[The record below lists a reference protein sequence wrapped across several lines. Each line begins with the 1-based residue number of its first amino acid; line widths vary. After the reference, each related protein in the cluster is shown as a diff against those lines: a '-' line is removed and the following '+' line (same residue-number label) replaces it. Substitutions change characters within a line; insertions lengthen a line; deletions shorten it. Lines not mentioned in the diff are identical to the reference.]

1 MAEAGAVSR
10 APLTPS
16 TAENWKFIVVVDET
30 PECNNAIRF
39 AALRAAKTNGGVKL
53 LYIIDPPDF
62 QHWMSVEE
70 AIREDARAEGE
81 AHLRQAADRIY
92 EELGIRAETIIRE
105 GKPINVVLEAI
116 EEDPGIHIL
125 VLAAGTGKEGPGPL
139 VSSFSGQM
147 LGSLPIAMTI
157 VPGHLPTDQIDQIT

>member
-1 MAEAGAVSR
+1 MSAMEPAVES
-10 APLTPS
+10 AD
-16 TAENWKFIVVVDET
+16 TAAFWKFLVVVDET

-39 AALRAAKTNGGVKL
+39 AALRAAKTNGGVTL

-70 AIREDARAEGE
+70 VMREE
-81 AHLRQAADRIY
+81 AHEEGSALLQKAADRIAD
-92 EELGIRAETIIRE
+92 EVGLKANMLIRE
-105 GKPINVVLEAI
+105 GKAINEILKVI
-116 EEDPGIHIL
+116 EEDPGIRIL

-147 LGSLPIAMTI
+147 LGTLPIAMTI

>member
-1 MAEAGAVSR
+1 MAALDAASQ
-10 APLTPS
+10 PDDTP
-16 TAENWKFIVVVDET
+16 AFWKFLVVVDET
-30 PECNNAIRF
+30 PECDNAIRF
-39 AALRAAKTNGGVKL
+39 AALRAAKTNGGVSL

-70 AIREDARAEGE
+70 VMREEAREEGQLLLDKAAQRIRNE
-81 AHLRQAADRIY
+81 A
-92 EELGIRAETIIRE
+92 GIEPTTMIRE
-105 GKPINVVLEAI
+105 GKAINEILDVI
-116 EEDPGIHIL
+116 KDDPGIRIL

-147 LGSLPIAMTI
+147 LGALPIAMTI